1 MKVSVK
7 IEDDVKADLYRI
19 AGELQIKKKTSISIS
34 ETIRELIT
42 EHDAKRKEA

>member
-7 IEDDVKADLYRI
+7 IEDDVKADLYRV
-19 AGELQIKKKTSISIS
+19 AGELQIKKKTSVTIS

-42 EHDAKRKEA
+42 EHDQKKGV